1 MNELEFFL
9 KRTGYV
15 DASDNKIRN
24 KAILTF
30 CLCFIGTAL
39 GCGIG
44 STIMLTWFKP
54 FFSKMVF

>member
-9 KRTGYV
+9 KRIGYV

-30 CLCFIGTAL
+30 CLCFN
-39 GCGIG
+39 
-44 STIMLTWFKP
+44 K
-54 FFSKMVF
+54 